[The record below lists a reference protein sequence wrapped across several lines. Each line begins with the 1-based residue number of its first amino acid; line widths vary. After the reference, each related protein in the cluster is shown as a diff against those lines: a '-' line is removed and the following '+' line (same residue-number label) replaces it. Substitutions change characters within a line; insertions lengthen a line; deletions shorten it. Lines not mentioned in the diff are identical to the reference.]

1 MAQQVKLLF
10 ATLISHIEV
19 WVQAATV
26 QLHIWLLADVLGKAG
41 EDGPSAWTPATM
53 ETWTVFQ
60 APDFSLPQPGPLYLF
75 GSEPADGISLS
86 VCLHVCGFHCL
97 FLCHSPCQINIKTC
111 MMEQAFDLAVNIWA
125 AWISH
130 QNNWVWEATK
140 LLNLV
145 SHQCWHWKAEVMA
158 QVIKFLASPWDTWIA
173 IPAPC
178 SSSEQCWPLQEC
190 GRMNELKGIYWL
202 SVT

>member
-1 MAQQVKLLF
+1 MC
-10 ATLISHIEV
+10 
-19 WVQAATV
+19 
-26 QLHIWLLADVLGKAG
+26 LGKQEKMDQVLELLPPWRLG
-41 EDGPSAWTPATM
+41 QCSRLLTSVCPSLGLC
-53 ETWTVFQ
+53 V
-60 APDFSLPQPGPLYLF
+60 YL
-75 GSEPADGISLS
+75 EVNQQTESLS
-86 VCLHVCGFHCL
+86 LCLHVCGFHCL

-190 GRMNELKGIYWL
+190 RRMNQLKGIYWL